1 MSEGHRPDS
10 VYIGGGT
17 PTTLEAEQM
26 DRLLKTITEN
36 FDLSNVLEFT
46 VEAGRPD
53 SITEEKLAVIRKYPV
68 TRISINP
75 QTMQQKTLDLV
86 GRNHTV
92 AQTKDAFYLARK
104 LGFDNINMDL
114 IAGLPGEDASDMEDT
129 LRQVEEMHPDSLT
142 VHALAIKRAAR
153 YGQEGRKQDLH
164 SEISQMIMSAADC
177 AKRIGLQPYYLYRQ
191 KNIAGN
197 FENVGY
203 AELDK
208 AGIYNILIME
218 EKQTILAAGAGAS
231 TKILLK
237 DPIRTDSGKEINL
250 VRCENVKNIMEYID
264 RVDEMIE
271 RKGEW
276 LWR

>member
-1 MSEGHRPDS
+1 ME
-10 VYIGGGT
+10 
-17 PTTLEAEQM
+17 
-26 DRLLKTITEN
+26 RLLQTITEN